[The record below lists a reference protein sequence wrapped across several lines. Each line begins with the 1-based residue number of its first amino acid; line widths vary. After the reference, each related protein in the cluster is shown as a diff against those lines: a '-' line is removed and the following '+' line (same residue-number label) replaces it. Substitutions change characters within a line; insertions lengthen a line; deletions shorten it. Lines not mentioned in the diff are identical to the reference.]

1 MNENETRKNLI
12 DEQLNLAGWK
22 ADTQNLNY
30 KLGTRPTL
38 GENIAIAE
46 YPTSSGPADYILFCG
61 LDAIATVEAKK
72 DSKDVPGDLTQAKRY
87 SKDFQALSN
96 ADLSNGIAYTLSGT
110 SINVTNSLATFD
122 FSEKYM
128 INISFTL

>member
-72 DSKDVPGDLTQAKRY
+72 DSKDVPGDLIQAKRY
-87 SKDFQALSN
+87 SKDFHCNCRTALHRRRT
-96 ADLSNGIAYTLSGT
+96 LAYQKFMLL
-110 SINVTNSLATFD
+110 II
-122 FSEKYM
+122 YM
-128 INISFTL
+128 HFMY